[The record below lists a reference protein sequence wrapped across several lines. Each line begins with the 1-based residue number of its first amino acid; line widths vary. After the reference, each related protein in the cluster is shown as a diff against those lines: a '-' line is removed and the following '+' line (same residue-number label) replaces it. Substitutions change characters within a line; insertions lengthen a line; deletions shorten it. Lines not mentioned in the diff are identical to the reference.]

1 MGQESLELISLDL
14 PRNNNRESVGL
25 CPKPPGQV
33 PSDVLVNSVI
43 NQWKNCYG
51 GSWGS
56 YRFPYETLVKTNGNC
71 PRATFAV
78 ASVFFMKYFIKFNG
92 N

>member
-43 NQWKNCYG
+43 NEWKMLWRLLG
-51 GSWGS
+51 G
-56 YRFPYETLVKTNGNC
+56 FL
-71 PRATFAV
+71 
-78 ASVFFMKYFIKFNG
+78 
-92 N
+92 